1 MCECEPFYPRFDLGN
16 RNFESMKNLVLALAI
31 IALSA
36 SSCNTSKNVQRV
48 DEKEKIDLSG
58 RWNDTDSRLVSEEM
72 VKDALSRPW
81 LPNFVDNK
89 GKKPAIIVGAIRNKT
104 SEHISTETFIND
116 IEREFINSGRLR
128 VVQNAEAREELRK
141 ERGDQQDFASVATMK
156 KWGQE
161 LGADYILQGSVNSI
175 TDSDTR
181 EKVNYYQV
189 DLQLTDMETNEKVWI
204 GTKKIKKLIR

>member
-1 MCECEPFYPRFDLGN
+1 
-16 RNFESMKNLVLALAI
+16 MKNLVLALTI
-31 IALSA
+31 IALSTVG
-36 SSCNTSKNVQRV
+36 CKTSKNVQRV
-48 DEKEKIDLSG
+48 DEKETIDLSG

-72 VKDALSRPW
+72 VRDALSRPW
-81 LPNFVDNK
+81 LNDFVEAK
-89 GKKPAIIVGAIRNKT
+89 GKKPAIIVGMIKNRT
-104 SEHISTETFIND
+104 SEHISTETFTND

-128 VVQNAEAREELRK
+128 VVQSAEAREELRK
-141 ERGDQQDFASVATMK
+141 ERADQQDFASMATIK
-156 KWGQE
+156 KWGME

-175 TDSDTR
+175 TDADTR

>member
-1 MCECEPFYPRFDLGN
+1 
-16 RNFESMKNLVLALAI
+16 MKNLVLALTI
-31 IALSA
+31 IALSTVG
-36 SSCNTSKNVQRV
+36 CKTSKNVQRV
-48 DEKEKIDLSG
+48 DEKETIDLSG

-72 VKDALSRPW
+72 VRDALSRPW
-81 LPNFVDNK
+81 LNDFVEAK
-89 GKKPAIIVGAIRNKT
+89 GKKPAIIVGMIKNRT
-104 SEHISTETFIND
+104 SEHISTETFTND

-128 VVQNAEAREELRK
+128 VVQSAEAREELRK
-141 ERGDQQDFASVATMK
+141 ERADQQDFASVATIK
-156 KWGQE
+156 KWGME

-175 TDSDTR
+175 TDADTR